1 MSLVSILL
9 YVAGAALCF
18 LVFMVPMLLLAGI
31 ASVAIFYRSGR
42 KRHMGVEP
50 PRVLGLDK
58 NQMMVLLCAAGIAV
72 LLSLYTVA
80 FLLVV
85 HRL

>member
-1 MSLVSILL
+1 MIQVVL
-9 YVAGAALCF
+9 YIAGAALCF

-42 KRHMGVEP
+42 KRHMGVDRPTE
-50 PRVLGLDK
+50 LGLDK
-58 NQMMVLLCAAGIAV
+58 NQMMVLLYAAGIAV
-72 LLSLYTVA
+72 LLSLYTIA

-85 HRL
+85 NR